1 MQFHCKVA
9 IITGGGTGLGKVIA
23 LVFAREGAD
32 EVVAAR
38 SETVLRE
45 VADLAVFQ
53 ASDKSSAIT
62 GQTINI
68 DAGSNFN

>member
-1 MQFHCKVA
+1 MQFQGKDA
-9 IITGGGTGLGKVIA
+9 IITGGGRGPGKVIA
-23 LVFAREGAD
+23 LAFTREGAD
-32 EVVAAR
+32 EVVAAS

-45 VADLAVFQ
+45 VADLAVFR